1 MQKMILTL
9 REAITKAAKLEKFLK
24 NNGKFKNRI
33 TTLYKMEDEELE
45 EKDLDEEKDQ
55 SHPSLPG
62 KTTLLKVQ

>member
-9 REAITKAAKLEKFLK
+9 REAITEAAKQEKFLK

-45 EKDLDEEKDQ
+45 EQDLDEEKD
-55 SHPSLPG
+55 
-62 KTTLLKVQ
+62 